1 MKFSRK
7 EISRAGETMMTS
19 SSQNEV
25 NSALDKINTWRL
37 HHLRP
42 LKIMRNGIERL
53 CKKNK
58 IKPLFVSQRLK
69 RLTSIQYKLDLN
81 ENMGLGGM
89 QDIGGYRAVLKDVHE
104 MQKLKQVIEGAKQNH
119 KLLKI
124 NDYINEPK
132 ESGYRSIHF
141 IYEYNSTSD
150 TFNGLRLE
158 LQIRTKL
165 QHNWA
170 TAVETAGIITNTSLK
185 SSMGPDQWLN
195 FFKIVSS
202 LFAIKEEVPL
212 LEIHAKKNMEE
223 LMVECYQNCEDL
235 QIIEHLRA
243 LGATTKHLEKQNFP
257 GDYYLINIDIEK
269 RSVNLNVY
277 DNSSLDTATDRYLE
291 LEKEI
296 ENSKNAVVLVSAN
309 SLRLLK
315 KAYPSYFLDTSEF
328 ITALERINK
337 NCIEKGYVK
346 KT

>member
-19 SSQNEV
+19 SSQIEF
-25 NSALDKINTWRL
+25 NSAMEKINTWRL

-42 LKIMRNGIERL
+42 LKIMRNGLERL
-53 CKKNK
+53 CKKHK

-89 QDIGGYRAVLKDVHE
+89 QDIGGYRAVLKDVE
-104 MQKLKQVIEGAKQNH
+104 ELKDLKEVIEKAKLKH

-132 ESGYRSIHF
+132 DSGYRSIHF
-141 IYEYNSTSD
+141 IYEYNSSSD

-185 SSMGPDQWLN
+185 SSMGPDKWLD

-202 LFAIKEEVPL
+202 LFAVKEQVPM
-212 LEIHAKKNMEE
+212 LEIHADKTMKE
-223 LMVECYQNCEDL
+223 LMIECYQNCEEL

-277 DNSSLDTATDRYLE
+277 DSSSLETATDRYLE

-296 ENSKNAVVLVSAN
+296 EHSKNAVVLVSAN

-315 KAYPSYFLDTSEF
+315 KAYPSYFLDTTEF
-328 ITALERINK
+328 LTALEKINE
-337 NCIEKGYVK
+337 NCKRFGYI

>member
-19 SSQNEV
+19 SSQSEV
-25 NSALDKINTWRL
+25 NSALGKINTWRL

-42 LKIMRNGIERL
+42 LKIMRNGLERL
-53 CKKNK
+53 CKKHK
-58 IKPLFVSQRLK
+58 VKPLFISQRLK

-89 QDIGGYRAVLKDVHE
+89 QDIGGYRAVLKDADE
-104 MQKLKQVIEGAKQNH
+104 LKELKEIIEKAKLNH
-119 KLLKI
+119 KLLKV
-124 NDYINEPK
+124 NDYINDPK
-132 ESGYRSIHF
+132 DSGYRSIHF
-141 IYEYNSTSD
+141 IYEYNSSSD

-185 SSMGPDQWLN
+185 SSMGPDKWLD

-202 LFAIKEEVPL
+202 LFAIKEQVPL
-212 LEIHAKKNMEE
+212 LEIHSDKTMKE
-223 LMVECYQNCEDL
+223 LMLECYQNCEEL

-243 LGATTKHLEKQNFP
+243 LGATTRHLEKQNFP

-269 RSVNLNVY
+269 RKVNLNVY
-277 DNSSLDTATDRYLE
+277 DSTSLDNATDRYLE

-296 ENSKNAVVLVSAN
+296 EHSTNAVVLVSAN

-328 ITALERINK
+328 LTALEKINE
-337 NCIEKGYVK
+337 NCVK
-346 KT
+346 LGCIKT

>member
-19 SSQNEV
+19 SSQSEV
-25 NSALDKINTWRL
+25 NSALEKINTWRL

-42 LKIMRNGIERL
+42 LKIMRNGLERL
-53 CKKNK
+53 CKKHK
-58 IKPLFVSQRLK
+58 VRPLFISQRLK

-89 QDIGGYRAVLKDVHE
+89 QDIGGYRAVLKDVDDLKE
-104 MQKLKQVIEGAKQNH
+104 LKEVIEKAKLKH
-119 KLLKI
+119 KLLKV
-124 NDYINEPK
+124 NDYINNPK
-132 ESGYRSIHF
+132 DSGYRSIHF
-141 IYEYNSTSD
+141 IYEYNSSSD

-185 SSMGPDQWLN
+185 SSMGPDKWLD

-202 LFAIKEEVPL
+202 LFAIKEQVPL
-212 LEIHAKKNMEE
+212 LEIHSDKTMKD
-223 LMVECYQNCEDL
+223 LMLECYQNCEDL

-243 LGATTKHLEKQNFP
+243 LGATTRHLEKQNFP

-269 RSVNLNVY
+269 RKVNLNVY
-277 DNSSLDTATDRYLE
+277 DSTSLDNATDRYLE

-296 ENSKNAVVLVSAN
+296 EHSANAVVLVSAN

-328 ITALERINK
+328 LTALEKINE
-337 NCIEKGYVK
+337 NCVKLGYI

>member
-1 MKFSRK
+1 MKFSRN

-19 SSQNEV
+19 SSQREV

-42 LKIMRNGIERL
+42 LKIMRNGLERL
-53 CKKNK
+53 CKKHK

-89 QDIGGYRAVLKDVHE
+89 QDIGGYRAVLKDVDE
-104 MQKLKQVIEGAKQNH
+104 LNKLKEVIESDKKKH
-119 KLLKI
+119 KLLKV
-124 NDYINEPK
+124 NNYINEPK
-132 ESGYRSIHF
+132 NSGYRSIHF
-141 IYEYNSTSD
+141 IYEYSSSSN
-150 TFNGLRLE
+150 TFNDLRLE

-185 SSMGPDQWLN
+185 SSMGPDKWLD

-202 LFAIKEEVPL
+202 LFAIKEGLPV
-212 LEIHAKKNMEE
+212 LEIHSGKSMKE
-223 LMVECYQNCEDL
+223 LMIQCYQNCEDL
-235 QIIEHLRA
+235 QIIEHLKA
-243 LGATTKHLEKQNFP
+243 LGATTRHLEKQNFP

-269 RSVNLNVY
+269 RNVNLNVY
-277 DNSSLDTATDRYLE
+277 DSGSLEAATDRYLE

-296 ENSKNAVVLVSAN
+296 EHSKSAVVLVSAN

-315 KAYPSYFLDTSEF
+315 KAYPSYFLDTTEF
-328 ITALERINK
+328 LTALEKINE
-337 NCIEKGYVK
+337 NCKKLGYLK
-346 KT
+346 R

>member
-1 MKFSRK
+1 
-7 EISRAGETMMTS
+7 
-19 SSQNEV
+19 V
-25 NSALDKINTWRL
+25 NSALEKINTWRL

-42 LKIMRNGIERL
+42 LKIMRNGLERL
-53 CKKNK
+53 CIKHKV
-58 IKPLFVSQRLK
+58 KPLFISQRLK

-89 QDIGGYRAVLKDVHE
+89 QDIGGYRAVLRDVDDLKDLKE
-104 MQKLKQVIEGAKQNH
+104 IIEKAKLKH
-119 KLLKI
+119 KLLKV
-124 NDYINEPK
+124 NDYINNPK
-132 ESGYRSIHF
+132 DSGYRSIHF
-141 IYEYNSTSD
+141 IYEYNSSSD

-185 SSMGPDQWLN
+185 SSMGPDKWLD

-202 LFAIKEEVPL
+202 LFAIKEQVPL
-212 LEIHAKKNMEE
+212 LEIHSDKTMKE

-243 LGATTKHLEKQNFP
+243 LGATTRHLEKQNFP
-257 GDYYLINIDIEK
+257 GDYYLININIEK
-269 RSVNLNVY
+269 RKVNLNVY
-277 DNSSLDTATDRYLE
+277 DSASLDNATDRYLE

-296 ENSKNAVVLVSAN
+296 EHSTNAVVLVSAN

-328 ITALERINK
+328 LTALEKINK
-337 NCIEKGYVK
+337 NCVKRGYI
-346 KT
+346 TT

>member
-1 MKFSRK
+1 MKFSKK
-7 EISRAGETMMTS
+7 EISRAGEIMMTS
-19 SSQNEV
+19 SSQSEV
-25 NSALDKINTWRL
+25 NSALEKINTWRL

-42 LKIMRNGIERL
+42 LKIMRNGLERL
-53 CKKNK
+53 CIKHK

-89 QDIGGYRAVLKDVHE
+89 QDIGGYRAVLKDVNE
-104 MQKLKQVIEGAKQNH
+104 LWELKEVIESEKPKH

-132 ESGYRSIHF
+132 DSGYRSIHY
-141 IYEYNSTSD
+141 IYEYSSSSD
-150 TFNGLRLE
+150 TFSGLRLE

-185 SSMGPDQWLN
+185 SSMGPDQWLD

-202 LFAIKEEVPL
+202 LFAIKEEVPM
-212 LEIHAKKNMEE
+212 LEIHSDKTMKE
-223 LMVECYQNCEDL
+223 LMVECYQNCKDL
-235 QIIEHLRA
+235 KIIEHLKA
-243 LGATTKHLEKQNFP
+243 LGATTRHLEKQNFP

-269 RSVNLNVY
+269 RNVNLNVY
-277 DNSSLDTATDRYLE
+277 DSTSLETATDRYLE

-296 ENSKNAVVLVSAN
+296 VHSKSAVVLVSAN

-328 ITALERINK
+328 LTALEKINE
-337 NCIEKGYVK
+337 NCVRLGYIN
-346 KT
+346 T

>member
-19 SSQNEV
+19 SSQSEV
-25 NSALDKINTWRL
+25 NSALGKINTWRL

-42 LKIMRNGIERL
+42 LKIMRNGLERL
-53 CKKNK
+53 CKKHK
-58 IKPLFVSQRLK
+58 VKPLFISQRLK

-89 QDIGGYRAVLKDVHE
+89 QDIGGYRAVLKDADE
-104 MQKLKQVIEGAKQNH
+104 LKELKEIIEKAKLNH
-119 KLLKI
+119 KLLKV
-124 NDYINEPK
+124 NDYINDPK
-132 ESGYRSIHF
+132 DSGYRSIHF
-141 IYEYNSTSD
+141 IYEYNSSSD

-185 SSMGPDQWLN
+185 SSMGPDKWLD

-202 LFAIKEEVPL
+202 LFAIKEQVPL
-212 LEIHAKKNMEE
+212 LEIHSDKTMKE
-223 LMVECYQNCEDL
+223 LMLECYQNCEEL

-243 LGATTKHLEKQNFP
+243 LGATTRHLEKQNFP

-269 RSVNLNVY
+269 RKVNLNVY
-277 DNSSLDTATDRYLE
+277 DSTSLDNATDRYLE

-296 ENSKNAVVLVSAN
+296 EHSTNAVVLVSAN

-328 ITALERINK
+328 LTALEKINE
-337 NCIEKGYVK
+337 NCVKLGYI